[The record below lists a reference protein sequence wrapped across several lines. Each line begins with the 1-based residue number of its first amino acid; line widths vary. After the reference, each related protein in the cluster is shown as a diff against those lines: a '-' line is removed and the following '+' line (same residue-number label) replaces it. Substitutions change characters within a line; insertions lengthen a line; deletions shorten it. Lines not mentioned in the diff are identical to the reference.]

1 MCKFHLLFA
10 SFVLLLLQPLGSL
23 AQADYYFPPTGEMQW
38 ESVSAVE
45 LGWCADEIEPLI
57 EFLDSR
63 NTKAFILLYKGRVVV
78 EHYFADFTQNSQW
91 LWNSAGKTL
100 TAFTVG
106 MAQQNGL
113 LDIDDPVSMYL
124 GSGWS
129 SLPLEQEDQITIRH
143 QLTMTTGLDDAFNN
157 ACTDPECLI
166 YLADPGT
173 RWAYHN
179 APYTLLSEVVA
190 AASGQTWN
198 GYVSSQV
205 GSPIGMSGLYLPFD
219 YNRVY
224 ASTARGMA
232 RFGLLMLA
240 GGAWNGNPVMTD
252 QTYFNALTTPSQD
265 INESYGYLW
274 WLNGQPSYM
283 IPQVQLQLPG
293 SFMPLAPA
301 DCAAAIGKDAQL
313 LNVVTSKDLVLVRMG
328 EDPSTDLVPFT
339 LNNDIWEYLNAL
351 MCEDVSVT
359 TVAAPSKNK
368 VALAPNPAASSV
380 DILSAKG
387 RTCSV
392 YALDGRLLIAPFE
405 VTSDRVTFDLNRLN
419 GGMVLVH
426 ITDGAS
432 TEVLRLALQ

>member
-1 MCKFHLLFA
+1 MRKLLLLSV
-10 SFVLLLLQPLGSL
+10 SFVLFLVQPLCSL
-23 AQADYYFPPTGEMQW
+23 AQADYYFPPTGGMQW
-38 ESVSAVE
+38 ESVSTVE
-45 LGWCADEIEPLI
+45 LGWCADELEPLI

-63 NTKAFILLYKGRVVV
+63 NTKAFVLLYKGRIVV
-78 EHYFADFTQNSQW
+78 EHYFDDFTQSSQW

-129 SLPLEQEDQITIRH
+129 SLPQEQEDQITIRH
-143 QLTMTTGLDDAFNN
+143 QLTMTSGLDDAINSS
-157 ACTDPECLI
+157 CTDPECLI

-179 APYTLLSEVVA
+179 APYTLLTQVVT

-198 GYVSSQV
+198 GYVSAQV

-219 YNRVY
+219 YNRVF

-240 GGAWNGNPVMTD
+240 GGTWNGNSIMTD
-252 QTYFNALTTPSQD
+252 QTYFNALTAPSQA

-283 IPQVQLQLPG
+283 IPQVQFEIPG

-313 LNVVTSKDLVLVRMG
+313 LNIVPSKDLVLVRMG
-328 EDPSTDLVPFT
+328 EDPNSGLVPFT
-339 LNNDIWEYLNAL
+339 LNNDIWEYLDAL
-351 MCEDVSVT
+351 ICDEVST
-359 TVAAPSKNK
+359 TELGAAPILN
-368 VALAPNPAASSV
+368 VALAPNPATATV
-380 DILSAKG
+380 DILGRKG
-387 RTCSV
+387 RICSV
-392 YALDGRLLIAPFE
+392 YALDGRQLIAPFE
-405 VTSDRVTFDLNRLN
+405 VTSDRFTFDLNRLN
-419 GGMVLVH
+419 GGMALVH
-426 ITDGAS
+426 IADGSS
-432 TEVLRLALQ
+432 TEVVRLVLQ

>member
-1 MCKFHLLFA
+1 MRKFRFLIV
-10 SFVLLLLQPLGSL
+10 SFVLFLVYPLSSFS
-23 AQADYYFPPTGEMQW
+23 QADYYFPPTGGMQW

-63 NTKAFILLYKGRVVV
+63 NTKAFILLYKGRIVV
-78 EHYFADFTQNSQW
+78 EHYFADFTQSSQW

-124 GSGWS
+124 GTGWS
-129 SLPLEQEDQITIRH
+129 SLPQEQEDLITIRH

-179 APYTLLSEVVA
+179 APYTLLTEVVA

-198 GYVSSQV
+198 AYVSAQV

-240 GGAWNGNPVMTD
+240 GGAWDGNSIMTD
-252 QTYFNALTTPSQD
+252 ETYFNALTTPSQE

-283 IPQVQLQLPG
+283 IPQVQFEIPG

-313 LNVVTSKDLVLVRMG
+313 LNVVPSEDLVLVRMG

-339 LNNDIWEYLNAL
+339 LNNDIWEYLDAL
-351 MCEDVSVT
+351 MCEEVST
-359 TVAAPSKNK
+359 SDLASTSDLRVAI
-368 VALAPNPAASSV
+368 APNPASAAV
-380 DILSAKG
+380 DILG
-387 RTCSV
+387 RAGRICSV
-392 YALDGRLLIAPFE
+392 YALDGRQLIAPFE
-405 VTSDRVTFDLNRLN
+405 VTSDRFTLDLNRLN

-426 ITDGAS
+426 LTDGTT
-432 TEVLRLALQ
+432 TEVVRLVIQ